1 MANCFVHAGGYFRGM
16 RVRSMRSWMEL
27 AGNPPKWLVN
37 SKSTRQIGQAITG
50 KKKFVWQTRFFFV
63 TSIQFVACA
72 LPENLSN
79 RSSGVQIPRY
89 ICTHFGRYLYS
100 TKCSWIIS
108 TLIRFILNNTDYFV
122 YLLMRN
128 SLHVASDVLKHSF
141 VFFKFNAALIIWR
154 FRPMMLDPKRIMT
167 FTDSMQKRCSFVVRG
182 SWKSGTYRAL
192 LSETKGSRYW
202 EVRITPAIA
211 LFHFHPS
218 YIKFLSFFLVCVF
231 PHRKD
236 KNQKHFTVQPKKWP
250 LRSTH
255 SVKKYN

>member
-1 MANCFVHAGGYFRGM
+1 MANCYVHAGGYFRGM
-16 RVRSMRSWMEL
+16 RDRSMRSWMEL

-50 KKKFVWQTRFFFV
+50 KKKFVWQTRFFFRNFN
-63 TSIQFVACA
+63 SICGVRVARKPLQPVLWSTNTA
-72 LPENLSN
+72 L
-79 RSSGVQIPRY
+79 
-89 ICTHFGRYLYS
+89 YLYS
-100 TKCSWIIS
+100 FWPLFILYEVELDNKH
-108 TLIRFILNNTDYFV
+108 IRFILNNTDYFL

-167 FTDSMQKRCSFVVRG
+167 FTDAMQKRCSFVVRG

-192 LSETKGSRYW
+192 LSETKGSRNW